1 MGSQFLPRI
10 GCEVV
15 VQFLEGD
22 IDRPVIVGA
31 LYNGQGEGGIA
42 PTPGGRAAAAEVTLP
57 FERAHDHA
65 TSAQGNAA
73 GGGSPVWHGASA
85 DTSGHRNGAAQW
97 GVRSKEFGGSGYNQL
112 LFDDTDAQGR
122 VQLKSSYALTEL
134 NMGHLIHSAD
144 NYRGSF
150 RGSGIELRT
159 LAYGAVRAGAGLLI
173 ASYAI
178 HHDTARR
185 DPAGDNAPTIAM
197 LKQAVM
203 MGEKFSAAGIAH
215 LAVAFAAALG
225 AHKANA
231 SVLDDE
237 TAPLQAMLNAAS
249 GMVGNDSLDAAKADA
264 AEKNTTPSNDKL
276 PHVGDAIIT
285 IAARAGLG
293 INAGQSLQLANG
305 ETVSI
310 MSGRDTQFITGGQMR
325 LHTGQAIGILG
336 GAIKEGDN
344 GIGLQLISSDDANVF
359 QALRDAV
366 TIRGR
371 DEVNVVSANSH
382 IDWAAAKRISL
393 STAGGANITI
403 EGGNITV
410 QCPGK
415 ITVHAGKK
423 SFLGPEKL
431 DYLLPRLPR
440 EVCIECLL
448 KALKSGSALS
458 LK

>member
-1 MGSQFLPRI
+1 
-10 GCEVV
+10 
-15 VQFLEGD
+15 
-22 IDRPVIVGA
+22 
-31 LYNGQGEGGIA
+31 
-42 PTPGGRAAAAEVTLP
+42 
-57 FERAHDHA
+57 
-65 TSAQGNAA
+65 
-73 GGGSPVWHGASA
+73 
-85 DTSGHRNGAAQW
+85 
-97 GVRSKEFGGSGYNQL
+97 
-112 LFDDTDAQGR
+112 
-122 VQLKSSYALTEL
+122 
-134 NMGHLIHSAD
+134 
-144 NYRGSF
+144 
-150 RGSGIELRT
+150 
-159 LAYGAVRAGAGLLI
+159 
-173 ASYAI
+173 
-178 HHDTARR
+178 
-185 DPAGDNAPTIAM
+185 
-197 LKQAVM
+197 
-203 MGEKFSAAGIAH
+203 
-215 LAVAFAAALG
+215 
-225 AHKANA
+225 
-231 SVLDDE
+231 
-237 TAPLQAMLNAAS
+237 MLNAAS

-382 IDWAAAKRISL
+382 IDWAAAKSISL